1 MTGMGPTGSDSVIKT
16 AKYVLGVAAVVAFI
30 VVMLAVL
37 SLLSFKLS
45 AQQAPRQAWQLGICV
60 DDPEVGRRCR
70 LVGKP
75 LPDEELCRA
84 LRDSLRSKINNGRVH
99 CTKVL
104 VDVEHDA

>member
-1 MTGMGPTGSDSVIKT
+1 MIRFVFGIVL
-16 AKYVLGVAAVVAFI
+16 AVLGVTAFAVI
-30 VVMLAVL
+30 VLGLL
-37 SLLSFKLS
+37 SLLSFKLD
-45 AQQAPRQAWQLGICV
+45 AQQAPKQGWQLGICV

-84 LRDSLRSKINNGRVH
+84 LRDSLRSKINSGRVH

-104 VDVEHDA
+104 IDVEYDA